1 MPLRTE
7 TTVEYYFDNAYL
19 YYCKQHDC
27 FRVSNN
33 HEDNVLLNG
42 VKQDEVNDF
51 IANYFEYALED
62 EDLKDHFRRALK
74 LKELDRRTKEFESQR
89 GDADE

>member
-27 FRVSNN
+27 LRVSNN
-33 HEDNVLLNG
+33 HEDSVLFNG
-42 VKQDEVNDF
+42 VEQKDIDSFISNYIEYILEQPELKEAYDKAAKCSRLKQDT
-51 IANYFEYALED
+51 
-62 EDLKDHFRRALK
+62 EDLKDEEGRVL
-74 LKELDRRTKEFESQR
+74 
-89 GDADE
+89 

>member
-7 TTVEYYFDNAYL
+7 TTVEYYFDKAYL

-33 HEDNVLLNG
+33 HEDSVLLNG
-42 VKQDEVNDF
+42 VEQKDINNF
-51 IANYFEYALED
+51 IENYIEYVLED
-62 EDLKDHFRRALK
+62 TE
-74 LKELDRRTKEFESQR
+74 LKELFIGSLALNKNKEAVE
-89 GDADE
+89 DE

>member
-27 FRVSNN
+27 LRVSNN
-33 HEDNVLLNG
+33 HEDSVLLNG
-42 VKQDEVNDF
+42 VEQKDVDRF
-51 IANYFEYALED
+51 ISNYIEYVLEQP
-62 EDLKDHFRRALK
+62 E
-74 LKELDRRTKEFESQR
+74 LKEAYDKAAKCQLLKEAT
-89 GDADE
+89 DDEGRPL

>member
-1 MPLRTE
+1 MPLKTE

-33 HEDNVLLNG
+33 HEDSILLNG
-42 VKQDEVNDF
+42 VEQSDVDSF
-51 IANYFEYALED
+51 ICNYIEYVIED
-62 EDLKDHFRRALK
+62 TDLKDAFKASVKRQLA
-74 LKELDRRTKEFESQR
+74 KEVESI
-89 GDADE
+89 DE

>member
-33 HEDNVLLNG
+33 HEDSVLLNG
-42 VKQDEVNDF
+42 VEQKDIDDF
-51 IANYFEYALED
+51 ISNYIGYVLDNDELKEAFDKAAKSSRLKETVED
-62 EDLKDHFRRALK
+62 E
-74 LKELDRRTKEFESQR
+74 
-89 GDADE
+89 

>member
-7 TTVEYYFDNAYL
+7 TTVEYYFDKAYL

-33 HEDNVLLNG
+33 HEDSVLLNG
-42 VKQDEVNDF
+42 ITQADVDSF
-51 IANYFEYALED
+51 ISNYIEYVLED
-62 EDLKDHFRRALK
+62 TDLRNAYKASVKKQLA
-74 LKELDRRTKEFESQR
+74 KEVESI
-89 GDADE
+89 DE

>member
-7 TTVEYYFDNAYL
+7 TTVEYYFDKAYL

-33 HEDNVLLNG
+33 HEDSVLLQG
-42 VKQDEVNDF
+42 ITQKDVNEF
-51 IANYFEYALED
+51 ISSYIEYVLED
-62 EDLKDHFRRALK
+62 TDLKKAFEDTIKGESVMYLS
-74 LKELDRRTKEFESQR
+74 KE
-89 GDADE
+89 ADDE